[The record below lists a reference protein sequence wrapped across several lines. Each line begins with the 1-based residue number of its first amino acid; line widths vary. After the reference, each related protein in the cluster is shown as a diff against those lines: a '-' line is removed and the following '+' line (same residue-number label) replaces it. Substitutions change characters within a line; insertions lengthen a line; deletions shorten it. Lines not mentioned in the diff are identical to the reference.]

1 MPYDAQGSLLTSR
14 RLGIF
19 LAVAEEGSLTRA
31 AARLALSQPAVTREL
46 RILER
51 GLATVLFDRL
61 PRGVRLTEAGETL
74 LAGAR
79 ALVRLEQ
86 DTCEALGEL
95 AALGRGSLVLAASNT
110 IGNYV
115 LPRVIVAFHRLYPR
129 VTIDVRITNS
139 REVLRL
145 LGEDRIGLGF
155 IESEASLSEDVEAQ
169 VFASDEL
176 VPVVAPSHPLA
187 QASRIS
193 LDEALRGI
201 MLLREEGS
209 GIRAAVESRL
219 QRLGR
224 VPADTLTLGTT
235 EAIKDVLRAGI
246 GLALLPRPAVATELA
261 AGLLVVLPLRRLLM
275 RRPLAWVK
283 RRYRRLGPAYTV
295 FLQKL
300 EEVGSSES
308 DLRMTVERRPES

>member
-1 MPYDAQGSLLTSR
+1 MSYDAQGSPLTSR

-46 RILER
+46 RMLER

-74 LAGAR
+74 LGRAR

-86 DTCEALGEL
+86 DTCEALDEL
-95 AALGRGSLVLAASNT
+95 AALGRGSLALAASNT

-155 IESEASLSEDVEAQ
+155 IESEAPLSGDVEAQ

-176 VPVVAPSHPLA
+176 LPVVAPSHPLA
-187 QASRIS
+187 KASRIS
-193 LDEALRGI
+193 LDEALGGI

-219 QRLGR
+219 RHLGR
-224 VPADTLTLGTT
+224 APADTLSLGTT

-261 AGLLVVLPLRRLLM
+261 AGLLVVLPLRRLVM
-275 RRPLAWVK
+275 RRRLAWAK
-283 RRYRRLGPAYTV
+283 RRYRRLGPAYAV

-308 DLRMTVERRPES
+308 DLRMAVERRREP

>member
-1 MPYDAQGSLLTSR
+1 MSYDAQGPWLTSR

-19 LAVAEEGSLTRA
+19 FAVAEEGSLTRA

-51 GLATVLFDRL
+51 GLATVLFERL

-95 AALGRGSLVLAASNT
+95 AAFGRGSLVLAASNT

-155 IESEASLSEDVEAQ
+155 IESEASLSGDVEAQ

-275 RRPLAWVK
+275 RRRLAWVK

-308 DLRMTVERRPES
+308 DLRMTVERRLES

>member
-155 IESEASLSEDVEAQ
+155 IESEASLSGDVEAQ

-275 RRPLAWVK
+275 RRRLAWVK

-300 EEVGSSES
+300 EELGSSES
-308 DLRMTVERRPES
+308 DLRMTVERRLES